1 MARRRVRL
9 PHRSPKEWGARVVLA
24 LVAAALCYGAVTHS
38 LAQVLRTKAPEQAY
52 RLAPYDGRVSA
63 YLSAK
68 MSGPEATADDR
79 AQADRLALLSLR
91 QDPTAV
97 AAVATLGL
105 NAQIRGDIETARRY
119 FEYSDRLS
127 RRDLRTRLWLIEDAV
142 AREDIPGALRH
153 YDIALRTSRT
163 APELLYPVLAS
174 AISDRTIRDELVKTL
189 ASRPAWTEGLIG
201 YAAANADEVS
211 AARLF
216 QELRRVRVEVPETAQ
231 AGVISRLVT
240 AERYADAWA
249 YYASI
254 RDGTDRQRSRDA
266 AFTANLSQPTLLDW
280 TPLGGDTG
288 ISTVIQGGVLD
299 FSAPAS
305 VGGPLVQQL
314 QFLTPGDYSIEGRTI
329 DVDQIES
336 ARPYWAL
343 FCVDGRELGRVVLSN
358 SNENEGR
365 FTGQFTVTGDCPA
378 QYLRLIARSSD
389 AIGGLSGQVDN
400 VQLQPAG

>member
-1 MARRRVRL
+1 MRI
-9 PHRSPKEWGARVVLA
+9 VLA

-68 MSGPEATADDR
+68 MSGPEATVDDR
-79 AQADRLALLSLR
+79 AQADRLARLALR

-119 FEYSDRLS
+119 FDYSDRLS

-174 AISDRTIRDELVKTL
+174 AISDETIRDELVKTL

-201 YAAANADEVS
+201 YAAANADELS

-249 YYASI
+249 YYASV
-254 RDGTDRQRSRDA
+254 RDGADRRRSRDA

-314 QFLTPGDYSIEGRTI
+314 QFLPPGDYSIEGRTI

-343 FCVDGRELGRVVLSN
+343 VCVDGRELGRVVLSN
-358 SNENEGR
+358 SNENDGAFTGR
-365 FTGQFTVTGDCPA
+365 FTVTQDCPV
-378 QYLRLIARSSD
+378 QYLRLTARSSN